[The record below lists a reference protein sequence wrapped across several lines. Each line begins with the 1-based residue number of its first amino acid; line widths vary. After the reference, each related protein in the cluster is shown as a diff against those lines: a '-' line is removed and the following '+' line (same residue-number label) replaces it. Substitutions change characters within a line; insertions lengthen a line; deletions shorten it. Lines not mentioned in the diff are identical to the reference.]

1 MKMLV
6 ILTAQLGGGT
16 AAFKSTATVNP
27 GATRT
32 QVYEWA
38 LSQTGLDRLREG
50 EYVITFFYAEP
61 DEVAV

>member
-1 MKMLV
+1 MLV
-6 ILTAQLGGGT
+6 ILTAQLRSGP
-16 AAFKSTATVNP
+16 AAFRSTAIVNP

-38 LSQTGLDRLREG
+38 LGQAGLDRLHDD

-61 DEVAV
+61 DEVAA